1 MHAALLF
8 VCYGFAWL
16 GPMGFFLTTGM
27 ALYVHAENTGVS
39 LQNAVPQETQG
50 ETQEAEPEAAGRTC
64 EGTPETE
71 SDASEEEVM
80 VPKPIRRDPP
90 PEIRKGV
97 LKRIRHWVRGKWTVS
112 GSKR

>member
-1 MHAALLF
+1 M
-8 VCYGFAWL
+8 
-16 GPMGFFLTTGM
+16 TTGI
-27 ALYVHAENTGVS
+27 ALYAHSGNIEAP

-50 ETQEAEPEAAGRTC
+50 ETQEAEPEAAGRTR

-97 LKRIRHWVRGKWTVS
+97 LKRIRHWFRGKWTVS